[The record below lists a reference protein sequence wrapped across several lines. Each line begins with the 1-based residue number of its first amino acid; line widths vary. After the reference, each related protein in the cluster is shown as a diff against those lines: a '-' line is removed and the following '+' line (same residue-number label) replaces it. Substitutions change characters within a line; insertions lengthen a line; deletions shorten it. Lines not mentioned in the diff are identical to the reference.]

1 MQMPSWH
8 EIPGYCLIAG
18 SICCGYVLIKQYVKE
33 KYDKEI
39 EKFKN
44 QNAQIAQANAAAQV
58 SKLASEDPLPDLVT
72 EGYDE
77 PRSYYG
83 YSSSTE
89 YN

>member
-33 KYDKEI
+33 KYE
-39 EKFKN
+39 N